1 MTGTPQRT
9 LALAAGLL
17 GVSLA
22 GCHHE
27 AHPVEGPARVAVTTP
42 LKRSV
47 DLTQEYVG
55 QIRAVQHI
63 EVRALERGYLQGV
76 YVDEGQRLEKGQKMF
91 QLMPMLAQAEV
102 QKAEAEA
109 ERSQIELANTR
120 MLADKNVVA
129 PNELAL
135 AKANLARA
143 QATLNLAAAHRG
155 LTELKAP
162 FAGIMGR
169 FHARLGS
176 LINEGD
182 LLTTLSDNSTM
193 WVYFNVAES
202 QYLDLVR
209 GPGNGKGRPVTLVMA
224 NGETYEQPGT
234 IQTIDADFDNE
245 TGTIAFRAAFPNP
258 SSLLRH
264 GETGKVQ
271 LSTRLED
278 AIVIAQQATF
288 DVLDKKFVYVVD
300 EQNVVHSRPITVRAE
315 LPQLYVIAT
324 GLTGTEHIVLD
335 GLRKVHDGAAIE
347 PQFQA
352 PQEALSHLE
361 VPAE

>member
-1 MTGTPQRT
+1 MV
-9 LALAAGLL
+9 GLI
-17 GVSLA
+17 GVGLA

-27 AHPVEGPARVAVTTP
+27 PHPVEGPTRVAVTTP

-47 DLTQEYVG
+47 DLTQDYVG

-202 QYLDLVR
+202 QYLDLAR

-224 NGETYEQPGT
+224 NGETYEQAGT

-258 SSLLRH
+258 TSLLRH

-278 AIVIAQQATF
+278 AIVVAQQATF

-315 LPQLYVIAT
+315 LPQLYVIAS
-324 GLTGTEHIVLD
+324 GLTGGERIVLD
-335 GLRKVHDGAAIE
+335 GLRKVHDGAVIE
-347 PQFQA
+347 PQFHA

-361 VPAE
+361 VPSE